1 MTLDTPIWVC
11 AYANNQWEL
20 SNAISDDPKDSGF
33 AKAMTVAQNRAI
45 TIVDK
50 GAIVFKRIWCCYELY
65 LTLIEAEQ
73 NEDGKEAKGEMWE
86 IYTAHTHNYKCR
98 EETEERQAVGIISGG
113 ATIDYG
119 VDLCI
124 KAREKSFS
132 FELISKAFNY

>member
-73 NEDGKEAKGEMWE
+73 SEDEKEAKGGLWE
-86 IYTAHTHNYKCR
+86 IYTAHTHNYTCR
-98 EETEERQAVGIISGG
+98 EETE
-113 ATIDYG
+113 
-119 VDLCI
+119 
-124 KAREKSFS
+124 K
-132 FELISKAFNY
+132 